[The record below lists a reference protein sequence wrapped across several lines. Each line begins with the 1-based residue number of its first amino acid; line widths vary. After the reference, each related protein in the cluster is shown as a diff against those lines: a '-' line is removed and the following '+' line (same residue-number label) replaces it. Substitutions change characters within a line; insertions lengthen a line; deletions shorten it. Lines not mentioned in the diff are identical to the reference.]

1 MNMQFPMGVVVAVM
15 PAVMAVSVHIKFP
28 TRNALPNRPVEVQ
41 MDFIAES
48 QRGHRFVENRLRNT
62 KITQGAD
69 GHVAADSGKA
79 IEVEN
84 SHGNF
89 QPRF

>member
-15 PAVMAVSVHIKFP
+15 LAMMAVRVDIELP
-28 TRNALPNRPVEVQ
+28 TRNALADRTVEVQ
-41 MDFIAES
+41 MDFIPEPEG
-48 QRGHRFVENRLRNT
+48 GHRFVKNRLRNT
-62 KITQGAD
+62 KITQSAN

-89 QPRF
+89 RPRF